1 MNNIKY
7 FLACNNYNITKE
19 LISGTALYYFNL
31 VCYIFIYI
39 YINNINFIIFKINYY
54 FIKYLILH
62 NICMQILKKYIYI
75 YKYLSYI
82 LFLFSFILLLL
93 KTCWKHL
100 VHACQLIRFIRRF
113 NYIVD

>member
-39 YINNINFIIFKINYY
+39 YILTISI
-54 FIKYLILH
+54 
-62 NICMQILKKYIYI
+62 
-75 YKYLSYI
+75 LSY
-82 LFLFSFILLLL
+82 L
-93 KTCWKHL
+93 K
-100 VHACQLIRFIRRF
+100 
-113 NYIVD
+113 